1 MEGQFVDLHDK
12 NEDTDTEMKE
22 QSLEFAKKEWKKEEQ
37 IDTIDLSS
45 FLPNSVMILFT
56 YLKGYPELLL
66 SCKSIQDL
74 FGTLQ
79 ICEEYSISSPVKD
92 VLATMKT
99 CETISADNLVKAM
112 EIFENIEGMKKYED
126 IASVLFQRCVSYARS
141 NYASWQVIMKQMIK
155 HKNKVDVL
163 IRIIKELRDGDE
175 ATIR

>member
-1 MEGQFVDLHDK
+1 MEGKTVDEYNE
-12 NEDTDTEMKE
+12 NEDTDAVMKD
-22 QSLEFAKKEWKKEEQ
+22 QSLESAKKEWKKDEQ

-45 FLPNSVMILFT
+45 FIPNSVMILFT
-56 YLKGYPELLL
+56 YLKGYPELLM

-92 VLATMKT
+92 IQATMKT
-99 CETISADNLVKAM
+99 CENISADNLVKAM
-112 EIFENIEGMKKYED
+112 EIFENIEGMQKYED

-141 NYASWQVIMKQMIK
+141 NYVSWQVIMKQMIN

-163 IRIIKELRDGDE
+163 IRILKELRDGDE